1 MAEITTARSGN
12 VLVPYVD
19 AKKRTKE
26 VPLTIGGTDYLS
38 TTRATGIAYAD
49 SAGIWH
55 LSGNMRVVSNSV
67 TTPIF
72 TISGVVF
79 KNVASFYQPSAG
91 CVGDAAEHPVTPLC
105 VPNTNQVVISYTT
118 AQTVWS
124 FVFDFE
130 LESKPTWADANLEDV
145 TAVDMFIAENSLP
158 GSKLLDAS
166 IPMSK
171 LVSMYEPRNFMI
183 NGALDFWQRG
193 TSFSS
198 AGYSADRFYT
208 TANGSVTI
216 SRSTTY
222 LPDVNTRKSLSW
234 VTGAS
239 SSYTAISQPI
249 EQDNVMLLRGKYVTF
264 SADVMT
270 RGTAFASTFWVGSY
284 YSNSSDARASL
295 TTPIGD
301 VGISPAAS
309 GVWKRIT
316 YTFLVPTDAVGL
328 AVAID
333 CNSVQASG
341 VEVYT
346 SNWMLNIGSVAAPF
360 QRAGG
365 TIGGELALCQ
375 RFYEKSYNVD
385 VAPGTSSTDGLFIVT
400 GKTHPAAQ
408 ILNSA
413 SSIQFK
419 VNKRTEPSTISFWK
433 VDGTPDYWSSDLGNL
448 GTIYASLYGESSFYI
463 GSNTGS
469 GMTYLQVGYVSGH
482 WVASAEL

>member
-19 AKKRTKE
+19 AKKITKQ
-26 VPLTIGGTDYLS
+26 VPLTVAGTNW
-38 TTRATGIAYAD
+38 TTIRAQGLAYAD
-49 SAGIWH
+49 SNGVWRVRFNIEGNLSSDQGSNIISINGVIFKQGVYQGVYASAQDAAGNLRSVYTDTGSNSSDINIGTVANTYKFLW
-55 LSGNMRVVSNSV
+55 LSGDV
-67 TTPIF
+67 
-72 TISGVVF
+72 
-79 KNVASFYQPSAG
+79 
-91 CVGDAAEHPVTPLC
+91 
-105 VPNTNQVVISYTT
+105 
-118 AQTVWS
+118 
-124 FVFDFE
+124 E

-171 LVSMYEPRNFMI
+171 LASMYEPRNFMI

-216 SRSTTY
+216 SQSTTY
-222 LPDVNTRKSLSW
+222 LPDSNTLKSLRW

-239 SSYTAISQPI
+239 SSYTAISQSM

-375 RFYEKSYNVD
+375 RYYEKSYDLTDAPGVATDGGCASLFGSTSGSGNIGVD
-385 VAPGTSSTDGLFIVT
+385 VKFKITKRASPTIKYWADNGTADRWAVYASGVATTFEVASGRKGTSGFL
-400 GKTHPAAQ
+400 
-408 ILNSA
+408 A
-413 SSIQFK
+413 SM
-419 VNKRTEPSTISFWK
+419 
-433 VDGTPDYWSSDLGNL
+433 SS
-448 GTIYASLYGESSFYI
+448 
-463 GSNTGS
+463 
-469 GMTYLQVGYVSGH
+469 
-482 WVASAEL
+482 VASAWVPANTYGNWTADAEL